1 MTTNSIFE
9 WLLETLIQNIVMLG
23 AILTMLIC
31 LFKTGQ
37 WTGIVNAR
45 LDHLEKRFDSFE
57 NRITEKLESIFR
69 LLPRPV
75 FEGQSPVRLTDFG
88 REISKTASAAEW
100 AKTQVQDQVDLEKA
114 TGKQEFEIYDLCFGH
129 VSAMFD
135 DADDRT
141 FSDIVRKGAYDCGTS
156 TDVVPKV
163 YQIELRDALTRT
175 IEEG

>member
-31 LFKTGQ
+31 L
-37 WTGIVNAR
+37 
-45 LDHLEKRFDSFE
+45 EKRFDSFE

-69 LLPRPV
+69 LLPRPA

-100 AKTQVQDQVDLEKA
+100 AKTQVQDQVDLVEKA